1 MKGMIRMVSF
11 VIITNN
17 YPNHP
22 FQVMLVVNY
31 ALYIF
36 VVRIIL

>member
-17 YPNHP
+17 YVNHP
-22 FQVMLVVNY
+22 FQVMFAENY

-36 VVRIIL
+36 VV